1 MRVGVIGGGMLGMAA
16 ALRLRQA
23 GHTVVLWERM
33 PGLGG
38 QAATFPIA
46 GTRLEFFYHHLF
58 HSDTAII
65 DLMNELGVGD
75 RLQWLPSTVGMF
87 HDGKIWPLDGATDL
101 LKLGY
106 ISPAARL
113 RIGAMT
119 AYLAVARRTTRS
131 TSGMTAA
138 AWLARASGKNG
149 FDRVFG
155 AQLRAKFG
163 PSWDKIPMVWFWKKV
178 QLRTTNRSNP
188 LAKET
193 LGYPRGSFQVIID
206 ALEAEM
212 RRIGVEI
219 ISASVSRRCSRM
231 RDGGVTVRVDGVDQA
246 MDVAVV
252 TAPSAVFKRLVPELP
267 ADYVRKLDAAGY
279 QAACCMLLELDRK
292 LTDIYWLNIA
302 DPAVPFTGVI
312 EQTNFVPPEQ
322 YGGSHLVYL
331 SRYLE
336 VTDPIWTM
344 EQDELFAHYLPALE
358 ADQPGVRSVVGAGNP
373 RLPRAGRAAD
383 CAAPLLI
390 ADSRRCARR
399 CRISISRTRRRSTR
413 RIVARTTR
421 SHSATMSRTDRR
433 RSHGRSHR
441 GRAHAPAAA
450 D

>member
-1 MRVGVIGGGMLGMAA
+1 MRVGIIGGGMLGMAA

-23 GHTVVLWERM
+23 GHDVTLWERM
-33 PGLGG
+33 PSLGG

-46 GTRLEFFYHHLF
+46 GTRLEYFYHHLF

-87 HDGKIWPLDGATDL
+87 YDGKIWPLDGAKDL

-106 ISPAARL
+106 ISPLARL
-113 RIGAMT
+113 RVGALT
-119 AYLAVARRTTRS
+119 AYLQFKKNYAAYERQ
-131 TSGMTAA
+131 TAA

-193 LGYPRGSFQVIID
+193 LGYPRGSFQVFID
-206 ALEAEM
+206 ALEAQL
-212 RRIGVEI
+212 RRVGVEI
-219 ISASVSRRCSRM
+219 NLGVNVEAVRPES
-231 RDGGVTVRVDGVDQA
+231 DGGVTVRVDGVDHA
-246 MDVAVV
+246 MDVAVI
-252 TAPSAVFKRLVPELP
+252 TTPSAVFKRLVPELP
-267 ADYVRKLDAAGY
+267 ATYVRKLDAAGY

-312 EQTNFVPPEQ
+312 EQTNFVPPAQ

-336 VTDPIWTM
+336 VTDSIWSM
-344 EQDELFAHYLPALE
+344 EQDVLFAHYLPALKRINPAFDPSWVRE
-358 ADQPGVRSVVGAGNP
+358 IRVFRERAAQPIVPLHYSSLIPEMRTPLPNIYLANTTQIYPEDRGTNYSIALGNDIAK
-373 RLPRAGRAAD
+373 LIGDDLAAGR
-383 CAAPLLI
+383 I
-390 ADSRRCARR
+390 AGAH
-399 CRISISRTRRRSTR
+399 
-413 RIVARTTR
+413 TT
-421 SHSATMSRTDRR
+421 
-433 RSHGRSHR
+433 
-441 GRAHAPAAA
+441 PAAA

>member
-1 MRVGVIGGGMLGMAA
+1 MRVGIIGGGMLGMAA

-23 GHTVVLWERM
+23 GHDVTLWERM
-33 PGLGG
+33 PSLGG

-46 GTRLEFFYHHLF
+46 GTRLEYFYHHLF

-65 DLMNELGVGD
+65 DLMNELRVGD

-87 HDGKIWPLDGATDL
+87 YDGKIWPLDGAKDL

-106 ISPAARL
+106 ISPLARL
-113 RIGAMT
+113 RVGALT
-119 AYLAVARRTTRS
+119 AYLQFKKNYAAYERQ
-131 TSGMTAA
+131 TAA

-193 LGYPRGSFQVIID
+193 LGYPRGSFQVFID
-206 ALEAEM
+206 ALEAQL
-212 RRIGVEI
+212 RRVGVEI
-219 ISASVSRRCSRM
+219 NLGVNVEAVRPES
-231 RDGGVTVRVDGVDQA
+231 DGGVTVRVDGVDHA
-246 MDVAVV
+246 MDVAVI
-252 TAPSAVFKRLVPELP
+252 TTPSAVFKRLVPELP
-267 ADYVRKLDAAGY
+267 ATYVRKLDAAGY

-312 EQTNFVPPEQ
+312 EQTNFVPPAQ

-336 VTDPIWTM
+336 VTDPIWSM
-344 EQDELFAHYLPALE
+344 EQDELFAHYLPALKRINPAFDPSWVRE
-358 ADQPGVRSVVGAGNP
+358 IRVFRERAAQPIVPLHYSSLIPEMRTPLPNIYLANTTQIYPEDRGTNYSIALGNDIAK
-373 RLPRAGRAAD
+373 LIGDDLAAGR
-383 CAAPLLI
+383 I
-390 ADSRRCARR
+390 AGAH
-399 CRISISRTRRRSTR
+399 
-413 RIVARTTR
+413 TT
-421 SHSATMSRTDRR
+421 
-433 RSHGRSHR
+433 
-441 GRAHAPAAA
+441 PAAA

>member
-23 GHTVVLWERM
+23 GHTVVLWERASH
-33 PGLGG
+33 LGG

-65 DLMNELGVGD
+65 ELMNELGIGD

-87 HDGKIWPLDGATDL
+87 HSGTIWPLDGALDL

-119 AYLAVARRTTRS
+119 AYLQAKKRWDTYEQI
-131 TSGMTAA
+131 TAA
-138 AWLARASGKNG
+138 EWIERATGKNG
-149 FDRVFG
+149 FDGVFG

-163 PSWDKIPMVWFWKKV
+163 PSWETIPMVWFWKKV

-219 ISASVSRRCSRM
+219 HLGASVEAMMPLS
-231 RDGGVTVRVDGVDQA
+231 DGGATVRVDGAEQVFDA
-246 MDVAVV
+246 LIF
-252 TAPSAVFKRLVPELP
+252 TGPSAIFKRLAPELP
-267 ADYVRKLDAAGY
+267 TDYVRKLDAAGY
-279 QAACCMLLELDRK
+279 QAACCMLLELDRN
-292 LTDIYWLNIA
+292 LTNIYWLNIA

-336 VTDPIWTM
+336 TTDPIWTM
-344 EQDELFAHYLPALE
+344 EQDELLAHYVPALKRINPAFDPSWVRE
-358 ADQPGVRSVVGAGNP
+358 IRVFRERAAQPIVPLRYTSLLPEMRTPLPNIYLANTTQIYPEDRGTNYSIKLGNDVA
-373 RLPRAGRAAD
+373 RLLDDDLTAGRIIGAASAPTAAD
-383 CAAPLLI
+383 
-390 ADSRRCARR
+390 
-399 CRISISRTRRRSTR
+399 
-413 RIVARTTR
+413 
-421 SHSATMSRTDRR
+421 
-433 RSHGRSHR
+433 
-441 GRAHAPAAA
+441 
-450 D
+450 

>member
-1 MRVGVIGGGMLGMAA
+1 MRVGIVGGGMLGMTA

-23 GHTVVLWERM
+23 GHDVTLWERM
-33 PGLGG
+33 PSLGG

-46 GTRLEFFYHHLF
+46 GTRLEYFYHHLF

-87 HDGKIWPLDGATDL
+87 YDGKIWPLDGAKDL

-106 ISPAARL
+106 ISPLARL
-113 RIGAMT
+113 RVGALT
-119 AYLAVARRTTRS
+119 AYLQLKKNYAAYERQS
-131 TSGMTAA
+131 AA

-193 LGYPRGSFQVIID
+193 LGYPRGSFQVFID

-212 RRIGVEI
+212 RRVGVAMNLGVNVESVQP
-219 ISASVSRRCSRM
+219 SAE
-231 RDGGVTVRVDGVDQA
+231 GGVTVRVDGVDHA
-246 MDVAVV
+246 MDTVV
-252 TAPSAVFKRLVPELP
+252 ITTPSAVFKRLAPELP
-267 ADYVRKLDAAGY
+267 AEYVRKLDAAGY

-312 EQTNFVPPEQ
+312 EQTNFVPPAQ

-336 VTDPIWTM
+336 VTDPIWAM
-344 EQDELFAHYLPALE
+344 EQDELFAHYLPALRRINPAFDPSWVRE
-358 ADQPGVRSVVGAGNP
+358 IRVFRERAAQPIVPLRYSSLIPEMRTPLPNIYLANTTQIYPEDRGTNYSVALGNEIAN
-373 RLPRAGRAAD
+373 LIGDDLAAGR
-383 CAAPLLI
+383 I
-390 ADSRRCARR
+390 AGAH
-399 CRISISRTRRRSTR
+399 
-413 RIVARTTR
+413 TT
-421 SHSATMSRTDRR
+421 
-433 RSHGRSHR
+433 
-441 GRAHAPAAA
+441 PAAA

>member
-1 MRVGVIGGGMLGMAA
+1 MRVGIIGGGMLGMAA

-23 GHTVVLWERM
+23 GHDVTLWERM
-33 PGLGG
+33 PSLGG

-46 GTRLEFFYHHLF
+46 GTRLEYFYHHLF

-87 HDGKIWPLDGATDL
+87 YDGKIWPLDGAKDL

-106 ISPAARL
+106 ISPLARL
-113 RIGAMT
+113 RVGALT
-119 AYLAVARRTTRS
+119 AYLQFKKNYAAYERQ
-131 TSGMTAA
+131 TAA

-193 LGYPRGSFQVIID
+193 LGYPRGSFQVFID
-206 ALEAEM
+206 ALEAQL
-212 RRIGVEI
+212 RRVGVEI
-219 ISASVSRRCSRM
+219 NLGVNVEAVRPES
-231 RDGGVTVRVDGVDQA
+231 DGGVTVRVDGVDHA
-246 MDVAVV
+246 MDVAVI
-252 TAPSAVFKRLVPELP
+252 TTPSAVFKRLVPELP
-267 ADYVRKLDAAGY
+267 ATYVRKLDAAGY

-312 EQTNFVPPEQ
+312 EQTNFVPPAQ

-336 VTDPIWTM
+336 VTDSIWSM
-344 EQDELFAHYLPALE
+344 EQDELFAHYLPALKRINPAFDPSWVRE
-358 ADQPGVRSVVGAGNP
+358 IRVFRERAAQPIVPLHYSSLIPEMRTPLPNIYLANTTQIYPEDRGTNYSIALGNDIAK
-373 RLPRAGRAAD
+373 LIGDDLAAGR
-383 CAAPLLI
+383 I
-390 ADSRRCARR
+390 AGAH
-399 CRISISRTRRRSTR
+399 
-413 RIVARTTR
+413 TT
-421 SHSATMSRTDRR
+421 
-433 RSHGRSHR
+433 
-441 GRAHAPAAA
+441 PAAA

>member
-1 MRVGVIGGGMLGMAA
+1 MRVGIIGGGMLGMAA

-23 GHTVVLWERM
+23 GHDVTLWERM
-33 PGLGG
+33 PSLGG

-46 GTRLEFFYHHLF
+46 GTRLEYFYHHLF

-87 HDGKIWPLDGATDL
+87 YDGKIWPLDGAKDL

-106 ISPAARL
+106 ISPLARL
-113 RIGAMT
+113 RVGALT
-119 AYLAVARRTTRS
+119 AYLQFKKNYAAYERQ
-131 TSGMTAA
+131 TAA

-193 LGYPRGSFQVIID
+193 LGYPRGSFQVFID
-206 ALEAEM
+206 ALEAQL
-212 RRIGVEI
+212 RRVGVEI
-219 ISASVSRRCSRM
+219 NLGVNVEAVRPES
-231 RDGGVTVRVDGVDQA
+231 DGGVTVRVDGVDHA
-246 MDVAVV
+246 MDVAVI
-252 TAPSAVFKRLVPELP
+252 TTPSAVFKRLVPELP
-267 ADYVRKLDAAGY
+267 ATYVRKLDAAGY

-312 EQTNFVPPEQ
+312 EQTNFVPPAQ

-336 VTDPIWTM
+336 VTDSIWSM
-344 EQDELFAHYLPALE
+344 EQDALFAHYLPALKRINPAFDPSWVRE
-358 ADQPGVRSVVGAGNP
+358 IRVFRERAAQPIVPLHYSSLIPEMRTPLPNIYLANTTQIYPEDRGTNYSIALGNDIAK
-373 RLPRAGRAAD
+373 LIGDDLAAGR
-383 CAAPLLI
+383 I
-390 ADSRRCARR
+390 AGAH
-399 CRISISRTRRRSTR
+399 
-413 RIVARTTR
+413 TT
-421 SHSATMSRTDRR
+421 
-433 RSHGRSHR
+433 
-441 GRAHAPAAA
+441 PAAA
-450 D
+450 E

>member
-1 MRVGVIGGGMLGMAA
+1 MRVGIIGGGMLGMAA

-23 GHTVVLWERM
+23 GHDVTLWERM
-33 PGLGG
+33 PSLGG

-46 GTRLEFFYHHLF
+46 GTRLEYFYHHLF

-87 HDGKIWPLDGATDL
+87 YDGKIWPLDGAKDL

-106 ISPAARL
+106 ISPLARL
-113 RIGAMT
+113 RVGALT
-119 AYLAVARRTTRS
+119 AYLQFKKNYAAYERQ
-131 TSGMTAA
+131 TAA

-193 LGYPRGSFQVIID
+193 LGYPRGSFQVFID
-206 ALEAEM
+206 ALEAQL
-212 RRIGVEI
+212 RRVGVEI
-219 ISASVSRRCSRM
+219 NLGVNVEAVRPES
-231 RDGGVTVRVDGVDQA
+231 DGGVTVRVDGVDHA
-246 MDVAVV
+246 MDVAVI
-252 TAPSAVFKRLVPELP
+252 TTPSAVFKRLVPELP
-267 ADYVRKLDAAGY
+267 ATYVRKLDAAGY

-312 EQTNFVPPEQ
+312 EQTNFVPPAQ

-336 VTDPIWTM
+336 VTDPIWSM
-344 EQDELFAHYLPALE
+344 EQDELFAHYLPALKRINPAFDPSWVRE
-358 ADQPGVRSVVGAGNP
+358 IRVFRERAAQPIVPLHYSSLIPEMRTPLPNIYLANTTQIYPEDRGTNYSIALGNDIAK
-373 RLPRAGRAAD
+373 LIGDDLAAGR
-383 CAAPLLI
+383 I
-390 ADSRRCARR
+390 AGAH
-399 CRISISRTRRRSTR
+399 
-413 RIVARTTR
+413 TT
-421 SHSATMSRTDRR
+421 
-433 RSHGRSHR
+433 
-441 GRAHAPAAA
+441 PAAA

>member
-1 MRVGVIGGGMLGMAA
+1 MRIGIVGGGMLGMAA

-23 GHTVVLWERM
+23 GHDVTLWERM
-33 PGLGG
+33 PSLGG

-46 GTRLEFFYHHLF
+46 GTRLEYFYHHLF

-87 HDGKIWPLDGATDL
+87 YDGKILPLDGAKDL

-106 ISPAARL
+106 ISPLARL
-113 RIGAMT
+113 RVGALT
-119 AYLAVARRTTRS
+119 AYLQLKKNYAAYERQ
-131 TSGMTAA
+131 TAA
-138 AWLARASGKNG
+138 AWLARASGRNG

-193 LGYPRGSFQVIID
+193 LGYPRGSFQVFID
-206 ALEAEM
+206 ALEEEM
-212 RRIGVEI
+212 RRVGVAINLGVNVEAVRP
-219 ISASVSRRCSRM
+219 SAA
-231 RDGGVTVRVDGVDQA
+231 GGVTVRVDGVGHA
-246 MDVAVV
+246 LDVAVI
-252 TAPSAVFKRLVPELP
+252 TTPSAVFKRLVPELP
-267 ADYVRKLDAAGY
+267 TEYVRKLDAAGY

-312 EQTNFVPPEQ
+312 EQTNFVPPAQ

-336 VTDPIWTM
+336 VTDPIWSM
-344 EQDELFAHYLPALE
+344 EQDALFAHYLPALQRINPAFDPSWVRE
-358 ADQPGVRSVVGAGNP
+358 IRVFRERAAQPIVPLHYSSLLPEMRTPLPNIYLANTTQIYPEDRGTNYSVALGGDVAQLIGDDLA
-373 RLPRAGRAAD
+373 AGR
-383 CAAPLLI
+383 I
-390 ADSRRCARR
+390 AGAH
-399 CRISISRTRRRSTR
+399 ST
-413 RIVARTTR
+413 
-421 SHSATMSRTDRR
+421 H
-433 RSHGRSHR
+433 
-441 GRAHAPAAA
+441 AAA

>member
-1 MRVGVIGGGMLGMAA
+1 MRVGVVGGGMLGMAA

-23 GHTVVLWERM
+23 GHAVVLWERNE
-33 PGLGG
+33 GLGG

-58 HSDTAII
+58 HSDTAIT
-65 DLMNELGVGD
+65 DLMGELGIAD

-87 HDGKIWPLDGATDL
+87 YDGKVWPLDGALDL

-106 ISPAARL
+106 VSPAARV

-119 AYLAVARRTTRS
+119 AYLQLKKDYAKYERV
-131 TSGMTAA
+131 TAKD
-138 AWLARASGKNG
+138 WLARAIGANG

-163 PSWDKIPMVWFWKKV
+163 PAWETMPMVWFWKKV
-178 QLRTTNRSNP
+178 QLRTTNRANP

-219 ISASVSRRCSRM
+219 HLGAGVETIAPAAA
-231 RDGGVTVRVDGVDQA
+231 GGVIVRVDGLDA
-246 MDVAVV
+246 AFDSVV
-252 TAPSAVFKRLVPELP
+252 FTGPSAIFKRLVPELP
-267 ADYVRKLDAAGY
+267 AEYVRKLDAAGY

-292 LTDIYWLNIA
+292 LSDIYWLNIA

-312 EQTNFVPPEQ
+312 EHTNFVPAEQ
-322 YGGSHLVYL
+322 YNNSHLVYL

-336 VTDPIWTM
+336 VTDPLWTM
-344 EQDELFAHYLPALE
+344 TQDELLAKYIPALRHLNPAFE
-358 ADQPGVRSVVGAGNP
+358 ESWIRNVRVFRERAAQPIVPLHYSSLLPEMRTPLPNVYLANTTQIYPEDRGTNYSIKLGGDVA
-373 RLPRAGRAAD
+373 RLIEDDVAAGRIRLAAETP
-383 CAAPLLI
+383 AV
-390 ADSRRCARR
+390 AD
-399 CRISISRTRRRSTR
+399 
-413 RIVARTTR
+413 
-421 SHSATMSRTDRR
+421 
-433 RSHGRSHR
+433 
-441 GRAHAPAAA
+441 
-450 D
+450 

>member
-1 MRVGVIGGGMLGMAA
+1 MRVGIIGGGMLGMAA

-23 GHTVVLWERM
+23 GHDVTLWERM
-33 PGLGG
+33 PSLGG

-46 GTRLEFFYHHLF
+46 GTRLEYFYHHLF

-87 HDGKIWPLDGATDL
+87 YDGKIWPLDGAKDL

-106 ISPAARL
+106 ISPLARL
-113 RIGAMT
+113 RVGALT
-119 AYLAVARRTTRS
+119 AYLQFKKNYAAYERQ
-131 TSGMTAA
+131 TAA

-193 LGYPRGSFQVIID
+193 LGYPRGSFQVFID
-206 ALEAEM
+206 ALEAQL
-212 RRIGVEI
+212 RRVGVEI
-219 ISASVSRRCSRM
+219 NLGVNVEAVRPES
-231 RDGGVTVRVDGVDQA
+231 DGGVTVRVDGVDHA
-246 MDVAVV
+246 MDVAVI
-252 TAPSAVFKRLVPELP
+252 TTPSAVFKRLVPELP
-267 ADYVRKLDAAGY
+267 ATYVRKLDAAGY

-312 EQTNFVPPEQ
+312 EQTNFVPPAQ

-336 VTDPIWTM
+336 VTDPIWSM
-344 EQDELFAHYLPALE
+344 EQDVLFAHYLPALKRINPAFDPSWVRE
-358 ADQPGVRSVVGAGNP
+358 IRVFRERAAQPIVPLHYSSLIPEMRTPLPNIYLANTTQIYPEDRGTNYSIALGNDIAK
-373 RLPRAGRAAD
+373 LIGDDLAAGR
-383 CAAPLLI
+383 I
-390 ADSRRCARR
+390 AGAH
-399 CRISISRTRRRSTR
+399 
-413 RIVARTTR
+413 TT
-421 SHSATMSRTDRR
+421 
-433 RSHGRSHR
+433 
-441 GRAHAPAAA
+441 PAAA

>member
-1 MRVGVIGGGMLGMAA
+1 MRVGIIGGGMLGMAA

-23 GHTVVLWERM
+23 GHDVTLWERM
-33 PGLGG
+33 PSLGG

-46 GTRLEFFYHHLF
+46 GTRLEYFYHHLF

-87 HDGKIWPLDGATDL
+87 YDGKIWPLDGAKDL

-106 ISPAARL
+106 ISPLARL
-113 RIGAMT
+113 RVGALT
-119 AYLAVARRTTRS
+119 AYLQFKKNYAAYERQ
-131 TSGMTAA
+131 TAA

-193 LGYPRGSFQVIID
+193 LGYPRGSFQVFID
-206 ALEAEM
+206 ALEAQL
-212 RRIGVEI
+212 RRVGVEI
-219 ISASVSRRCSRM
+219 NLGVNVEAVRPES
-231 RDGGVTVRVDGVDQA
+231 DGGVTVRVDGVDHA
-246 MDVAVV
+246 MDVAVI
-252 TAPSAVFKRLVPELP
+252 TTPSAVFKRLVPELP
-267 ADYVRKLDAAGY
+267 ATYVRKLDAAGY

-312 EQTNFVPPEQ
+312 EQTNFVPPAQ

-336 VTDPIWTM
+336 VTDPIWSM
-344 EQDELFAHYLPALE
+344 EQDELFAHYLPALKRINPAFDPSWVRE
-358 ADQPGVRSVVGAGNP
+358 IRVFRERAAQPIVPLHYSSLIPEMRTPLPNIYLANTTQIYPEDRGTNYSVALGNDIAK
-373 RLPRAGRAAD
+373 LIGDDLAAGR
-383 CAAPLLI
+383 I
-390 ADSRRCARR
+390 AGAH
-399 CRISISRTRRRSTR
+399 
-413 RIVARTTR
+413 TT
-421 SHSATMSRTDRR
+421 
-433 RSHGRSHR
+433 
-441 GRAHAPAAA
+441 PAAA

>member
-1 MRVGVIGGGMLGMAA
+1 MRVGIVGGGMLGMAA

-23 GHTVVLWERM
+23 GHNVILWERM
-33 PGLGG
+33 PSLGG

-46 GTRLEFFYHHLF
+46 GTRLEYFYHHLF

-87 HDGKIWPLDGATDL
+87 YDGKIWPLDGAKDL

-106 ISPAARL
+106 ISPLARL
-113 RIGAMT
+113 RVGALT
-119 AYLAVARRTTRS
+119 AYLQLKKNYAAYERQ
-131 TSGMTAA
+131 TAA
-138 AWLARASGKNG
+138 AWLTRASGKNG

-193 LGYPRGSFQVIID
+193 LGYPRGSFQVFID

-219 ISASVSRRCSRM
+219 NLGVNVEAVRPSTE
-231 RDGGVTVRVDGVDQA
+231 GGVTVRVDGVDHA
-246 MDVAVV
+246 MDTVV
-252 TAPSAVFKRLVPELP
+252 ITTPSAVFKRLVPELP
-267 ADYVRKLDAAGY
+267 AEYVRKLDAAGY

-312 EQTNFVPPEQ
+312 EQTNFVPPAQ
-322 YGGSHLVYL
+322 YGGSHLIYL

-336 VTDPIWTM
+336 VTDPIWSM
-344 EQDELFAHYLPALE
+344 EQDELFAHYLPALKRINP
-358 ADQPGVRSVVGAGNP
+358 AFDPSWVREIRVF
-373 RLPRAGRAAD
+373 RERAAQPIV
-383 CAAPLLI
+383 PLHYSSLIPEMRTPLPNIYLANTTQIYPEDRGTNYSVALGNDIAKLI
-390 ADSRRCARR
+390 ADDLAAG
-399 CRISISRTRRRSTR
+399 RI
-413 RIVARTTR
+413 AGAHTT
-421 SHSATMSRTDRR
+421 
-433 RSHGRSHR
+433 
-441 GRAHAPAAA
+441 PAAV

>member
-1 MRVGVIGGGMLGMAA
+1 MRVGIIGGGMLGMAA

-23 GHTVVLWERM
+23 GHEVVLWERM

-38 QAATFPIA
+38 QAATFEIA

-65 DLMNELGVGD
+65 DVMKELGIGD
-75 RLQWLPSTVGMF
+75 TLQWLPSTVGMF
-87 HDGKIWPLDGATDL
+87 YDGKIWPLDGATDL

-106 ISPAARL
+106 ISPVARFRTGL
-113 RIGAMT
+113 IT
-119 AYLAVARRTTRS
+119 AYLQFQKNYTKYERV
-131 TSGMTAA
+131 TSA
-138 AWLARASGKNG
+138 AWLRSAIGANG

-178 QLRTTNRSNP
+178 QLRTTNRANP

-206 ALEAEM
+206 AMEAEL
-212 RRIGVEI
+212 RRLGVEI
-219 ISASVSRRCSRM
+219 HIGVSVEAVRPEA
-231 RDGGVTVRVDGVDQA
+231 DGGVHVQVDAIDHL
-246 MDVAVV
+246 MDTAVL
-252 TAPSAVFKRLVPELP
+252 TTPSAVFKRLVPELP

-292 LTDIYWLNIA
+292 LSDIYWLNIA

-331 SRYLE
+331 SKYLE
-336 VTDPIWTM
+336 TTDPLWSLD
-344 EQDELFAHYLPALE
+344 QDELFAAYVPALKRINP
-358 ADQPGVRSVVGAGNP
+358 AFDASWVRTIRVF
-373 RLPRAGRAAD
+373 RERAAQPIV
-383 CAAPLLI
+383 PLNYSQLI
-390 ADSRRCARR
+390 PEMRTPLPNVYLANTTQIYPEDRGTNYSVALGNDVAKIVLADF
-399 CRISISRTRRRSTR
+399 
-413 RIVARTTR
+413 VAGKLRVVNREVT
-421 SHSATMSRTDRR
+421 
-433 RSHGRSHR
+433 
-441 GRAHAPAAA
+441 AA

>member
-23 GHTVVLWERM
+23 GHDVVLWERM
-33 PGLGG
+33 TGLGG

-46 GTRLEFFYHHLF
+46 GTRLEYFYHHLF

-75 RLQWLPSTVGMF
+75 CLQWLPSTVGMF
-87 HDGKIWPLDGATDL
+87 YDGKIWPLDGAMDL

-106 ISPAARL
+106 ISLPARL
-113 RIGAMT
+113 RTGALT
-119 AYLAVARRTTRS
+119 AYLQVKKNYFAYES
-131 TSGMTAA
+131 MTAA
-138 AWLARASGKNG
+138 AWLERAAGKNG

-193 LGYPRGSFQVIID
+193 LGYPRGSFQVFID
-206 ALEAEM
+206 AMEAEM

-219 ISASVSRRCSRM
+219 NLGVNVEAVQPAGEGC
-231 RDGGVTVRVDGVDQA
+231 VTVRVDGEEHA
-246 MDVAVV
+246 MDVAVL
-252 TAPSAVFKRLVPELP
+252 TTPSAVFKRLVPELP
-267 ADYVRKLDAAGY
+267 ADYVRKLNAAGY

-292 LTDIYWLNIA
+292 LSDIYWMNIA

-336 VTDPIWTM
+336 VTDPIWSM
-344 EQDELFAHYLPALE
+344 EQDELFAHYLPALKRINPAFDPSWVRE
-358 ADQPGVRSVVGAGNP
+358 IRVFRERAAQPIVPLHYSLLIPEMRTPLPSIYLANTTQIYPEDRGTNYSIALGNNVAK
-373 RLPRAGRAAD
+373 LILDDIKAGRITGATTERAVAD
-383 CAAPLLI
+383 
-390 ADSRRCARR
+390 
-399 CRISISRTRRRSTR
+399 
-413 RIVARTTR
+413 
-421 SHSATMSRTDRR
+421 
-433 RSHGRSHR
+433 
-441 GRAHAPAAA
+441 
-450 D
+450 